1 VVAPTSIVTT
11 PTMVANMPL
20 FLFCSA
26 SNTAFSASAAGAPTT
41 PASCATIAE
50 YHTRK
55 GSDDNQQWSERKS
68 AVKGQCR
75 AHRRCAIIDP
85 CHPRL
90 PYELNVQAPA
100 AAVSPRATTAGC

>member
-41 PASCATIAE
+41 PASCATIAA
-50 YHTRK
+50 R
-55 GSDDNQQWSERKS
+55 
-68 AVKGQCR
+68 
-75 AHRRCAIIDP
+75 
-85 CHPRL
+85 
-90 PYELNVQAPA
+90 A
-100 AAVSPRATTAGC
+100 AASPNTTPARAVTIISSGASEKAL